1 MKIVSTLIEAH
12 VFRQV
17 KNDIE
22 FLLLKRSK
30 EVKYPELWQ
39 MVTGE
44 IDKDEKAY
52 QTALREIVEET
63 GLHPLR
69 LWVVPHINSFYSP
82 EENEICMI
90 PVFAALV
97 NMNDEVKISNEHS
110 QFKWVNKDEAKKLL
124 AWKGQ
129 RESVDTIYDYFMNE
143 KKKLNFVEINLDSS
157 KN

>member
-12 VFRQV
+12 IFRQV

-44 IDKDEKAY
+44 IDKNEKAH
-52 QTALREIVEET
+52 QTALREIYEET
-63 GLHPLR
+63 GLSPLK

-97 NMNDEVKISNEHS
+97 DKNATIKISEEHT
-110 QFKWVNKDEAKKLL
+110 QYKWVNKDEAKKLL

-129 RESVDTIYDYFMNE
+129 RESVDTIYDYFMKE
-143 KKKLNFVEINLDSS
+143 QKKLNFVEIDIDRS